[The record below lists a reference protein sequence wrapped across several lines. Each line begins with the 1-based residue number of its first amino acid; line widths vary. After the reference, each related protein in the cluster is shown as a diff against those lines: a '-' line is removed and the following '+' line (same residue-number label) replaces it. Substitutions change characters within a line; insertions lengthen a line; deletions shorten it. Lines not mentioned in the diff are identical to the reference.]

1 MRILRDFK
9 IPEFKFKKIEMDEIP
24 EIDNVNVDYEKV
36 KEATEKK
43 NKKMYKNMEETFKGL
58 RIY

>member
-43 NKKMYKNMEETFKGL
+43 NKKY
-58 RIY
+58 